1 MAGCSVNWIKTK
13 ATQIVEE
20 KHSEDVFSA
29 SHGWFCRFLKLFNPV
44 DTSNWKSIL
53 GPERVQTV
61 EYVHRAK
68 NHEKSAQNRFL

>member
-1 MAGCSVNWIKTK
+1 MWQREMHVYLANN
-13 ATQIVEE
+13 
-20 KHSEDVFSA
+20 SA
-29 SHGWFCRFLKLFNPV
+29 LVITSTENINPL